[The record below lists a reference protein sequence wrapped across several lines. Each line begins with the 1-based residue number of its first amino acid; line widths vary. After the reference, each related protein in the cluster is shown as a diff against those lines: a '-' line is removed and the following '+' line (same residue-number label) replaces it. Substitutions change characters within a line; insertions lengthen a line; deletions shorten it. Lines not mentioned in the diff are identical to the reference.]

1 MSTGNTQA
9 YQWDDLRVFLAIAR
23 SGNTSRAAR
32 ILNVNQSTVSRRL
45 QALEDALQLVLFS
58 RTATGLTLSAD
69 GERLLRLALKVEEAA
84 LAIDRELT
92 GTRDALEGVVRVTTV
107 EEIASMIIAPNLKSF
122 RERWPRIQLK
132 LITSNRNLDLSR
144 GEADVALRM
153 ARPTQGDLVARKV
166 GGFGY
171 GVFTTQAYLD
181 GLESERV
188 GKPELLDWV
197 VLDPGVVP
205 WPDALWFDREMPG
218 VVPVLRA
225 TSFKTLLASVQA
237 GLGVALLPR
246 PYRYMYPE
254 LVLLPIATGPLHNE
268 IWLTVHKDLRKVKA
282 IEAVMTFLEETM
294 RKPLK

>member
-1 MSTGNTQA
+1 MTTGTTPL

-23 SGNTSRAAR
+23 CGNASRAAGV
-32 ILNVNQSTVSRRL
+32 LNVNQSTVSRRL
-45 QALEDALQLVLFS
+45 QALEDALELKLFS
-58 RTATGLTLSAD
+58 RAPTGFVLSAD
-69 GERLLRLALKVEEAA
+69 GERLLRLALKVEEAT
-84 LAIDRELT
+84 LAIERELT
-92 GTRDALEGVVRVTTV
+92 GNRDTLEGVVRVTTV

-132 LITSNRNLDLSR
+132 LITSNRTLDLAR

-171 GVFTTQAYLD
+171 GVFATQAYLD

-197 VLDPGVVP
+197 VLDPAVVT
-205 WPDALWFDREMPG
+205 WPDALWFDRELPG

-225 TSFKTLLASVQA
+225 TSFKTLLAAVQA
-237 GLGVALLPR
+237 GFGVALLPR
-246 PYRYMYPE
+246 PFRYMYSG
-254 LVLLPIATGPLHNE
+254 LVLLPISTGPLHNE
-268 IWLTVHKDLRKVKA
+268 IWLVVHKDLRKVKA
-282 IEAVMTFLEETM
+282 IEAVMTFLEEAM